1 MIGSASGGLT
11 ALVPFET
18 REEIDFFVHLEMYLR
33 IEAQPL
39 CGRDHVTYRSMYVP
53 VKDVVDGDLCE
64 QYSNLEFNKQ
74 RVLAEEMDRT
84 PPEVMKKLENLRNKI
99 L

>member
-1 MIGSASGGLT
+1 
-11 ALVPFET
+11 
-18 REEIDFFVHLEMYLR
+18 
-33 IEAQPL
+33 
-39 CGRDHVTYRSMYVP
+39 MYVP

-84 PPEVMKKLENLRNKI
+84 TTEVLKKLENLRNKV